1 MSVNTTTAAAIPEL
15 LGLVE
20 KTWGYRHLRPLQ
32 QEAMQ
37 AILDKRDSVVV
48 MPTGGGKSLCYQ
60 APAVY
65 LSGLGHG
72 PTVVV
77 SPLIALMK
85 DQVDSL
91 RALGIPAAQMDS
103 SLSADQRRGVMQDL
117 RNGRLAMLFVSPERL
132 VGSLG
137 AAADAEYGYESDSG
151 ATVNP
156 MLAMLQQ
163 TGVRTFAIDEAH
175 CISHWGHDFRPEY
188 RRLAMLKSFF
198 PGCSIHAF
206 TATATEQVRHDIAA
220 QLQLDNPARLV
231 GNFDRPNL
239 VYRVLP
245 RRDVIG
251 QIREVL
257 ERHPGEAGII
267 YCLRRKDVDETVG
280 AIQAINKTS
289 GHRALG
295 YHAGMKPEVRRSVQE
310 AFAQEQCDLIVAT
323 VAFGMGID
331 RSNIRFVLHAGM
343 PKSIEAYQQE
353 TGRAGRD
360 GLEAEC
366 VLLYSGQDVM
376 TWKSLIERSADD
388 AETRGTAVSPDFIP
402 TAMRHLDDMDRF
414 ARGAVCRH
422 KALVEYFGQGYQP
435 PLPEADAGIEA
446 GAETTAGDSI
456 ASGSAVSGGA
466 SCRACDHCLGDTE
479 AVPDA
484 LVIAQKILSA
494 VARTEQRFGA
504 GQIIS
509 VLRGENNAKIRQF
522 KHDALSVHGI
532 LKEQSAAD
540 LRNFI
545 YQLIGQGVLAQ
556 ENLILSDGHAVPI
569 IKLNSASVAVM
580 KGQRSVRLIQL
591 AQKAAESGTRMK
603 KGEVS
608 WQGVD
613 RGLFEEL
620 RGLRRTLA
628 AERQVPPHIIYSD
641 ATLRELA
648 RVRPVSLTTFR
659 NIYGIGEAKLRDL
672 GGKTIAFIADYSTAH
687 LLPTNV
693 PDAAPRPVAKA
704 AAPPASRVSA
714 TKALAMSLFE
724 RGQTIAEVSRQTGRA
739 ASTIAEYLAEYI
751 LAASPDSIEAWVP
764 KTVYRRVAGAIKEHG
779 GQRLKPIFTALDE
792 TVGYDQIRLVAA
804 HLQGG
809 KGRHNR

>member
-1 MSVNTTTAAAIPEL
+1 MSLDTMTAAAIPQL

-20 KTWGYRHLRPLQ
+20 KTWGYRNLRPLQ
-32 QEAMQ
+32 QEAME

-91 RALGIPAAQMDS
+91 RALGIPAGQLDS
-103 SLSADQRRGVMQDL
+103 SLSADQRRAVTQDL
-117 RNGRLAMLFVSPERL
+117 RNGRLAILFVSPEKL
-132 VGSLG
+132 VGSL
-137 AAADAEYGYESDSG
+137 ASAEAQRGDELNSG

-156 MLAMLQQ
+156 TLAMLQQ
-163 TGVRTFAIDEAH
+163 AGVRTFAIDEAH

-206 TATATEQVRHDIAA
+206 TATATEQVRHDIAT

-245 RRDVIG
+245 RRDVLG

-257 ERHPGEAGII
+257 ERHNGEAGII
-267 YCLRRKDVDETVG
+267 YCLRRKDVDEMAA
-280 AIQAINKTS
+280 AIQVANKTS

-295 YHAGMKPEVRRSVQE
+295 YHAGMAPDVRRNVQE

-376 TWKSLIERSADD
+376 TWKSLIEKSADD
-388 AETRGTAVSPDFIP
+388 AETRGTAVSPDYIP
-402 TAMRHLDDMDRF
+402 TAMRHLEDMDRF

-422 KALVEYFGQGYQP
+422 KALVEYFGQTYLP
-435 PLPEADAGIEA
+435 PGAEAEAGIQA
-446 GAETTAGDSI
+446 TPDMAANDSN
-456 ASGSAVSGGA
+456 STDSPVNSVA

-479 AVPDA
+479 SVPDA
-484 LVIAQKILSA
+484 LVIAQKVLSA

-504 GQIIS
+504 GQIIA
-509 VLRGENNAKIRQF
+509 VLRGENNAKVRQF
-522 KHDALSVHGI
+522 KHDTLSVHGL
-532 LKEQSAAD
+532 LKNHSAAD

-569 IKLNSASVAVM
+569 IKLNPASVEVM

-591 AQKAAESGTRMK
+591 AK
-603 KGEVS
+603 KPSEGEIGLKTGEVS

-628 AERQVPPHIIYSD
+628 AQRHVPPHIIYSD
-641 ATLRELA
+641 ATLRQLA
-648 RVRPVSLTTFR
+648 RVRPVDRKTFR
-659 NIYGIGEAKLRDL
+659 NIYGIGETKLRDL
-672 GGKTIAFIADYSTAH
+672 GEKTIAFIADYATAH

-693 PDAAPRPVAKA
+693 PNATPQPVAQA
-704 AAPPASRVSA
+704 AVPVVSRPSV
-714 TKALAMSLFE
+714 TKSMAMSLFE
-724 RGQTIAEVSRQTGRA
+724 SGRSVADVSRQTGRA
-739 ASTIAEYLAEYI
+739 VSTVSEYLAEYI
-751 LAASPDSIEAWVP
+751 LTAQPDSIEAWVP
-764 KTVYRRVAGAIKEHG
+764 EPVYQRVAAAIKKHG
-779 GQRLKPIFTALDE
+779 GKPLKPVFIALNE
-792 TVGYDQIRLVAA
+792 TVPYEQIRLVAA
-804 HLQGG
+804 HLQCG
-809 KGRHNR
+809 KASNNS